1 MCGTIK
7 GVSAPAPNPEHLPD
21 EAALEP
27 VELIRQSGAVLRIG
41 RLALAAG
48 TGSYRVKSHM
58 TRVGRALGLD
68 KVQAHV
74 TLTEITATS
83 HRGPIFRTELTEVR
97 TVGVNADRMSELE
110 KLAGNLPEHTDV
122 NDIDHELDRI
132 STKPLLYGPIGN
144 AVWTGVACAA
154 FAFLNHGGPVECGA
168 VFLAAAVGQAVRR
181 SLLHKGVNQ
190 FGVTMLAAAVA
201 SLLYLTM
208 VFGLGNAFDITGSH
222 EAGYISAVLFLVPG
236 FPLVTGALDL
246 AKLDFSAGISRVSY
260 AVMILVSASL
270 AVWGVSSLAGVDPNA
285 ALAPVDMPS
294 VAFFAL
300 RAAASFLGVLGFAV
314 MFNSPWRMGLIAATI
329 GMIANVGRLYMV
341 DAGVIPQAA
350 AAAAALAVGVF
361 GAWTAPTVK
370 VPRVTLSVP
379 GVVVMVPGAMVYR
392 AVNGF
397 NGGDVTSAIENVVNA
412 GLVIVAIVIG
422 LAVAR
427 MLTDKGWTFER

>member
-1 MCGTIK
+1 MTDQRPHPDR
-7 GVSAPAPNPEHLPD
+7 VPD

-27 VELIRQSGAVLRIG
+27 VELIRHSGAILRIG
-41 RLALAAG
+41 RLALSAG

-58 TRVGRALGLD
+58 ARVGRALGLD
-68 KVQAHV
+68 RVEAHV

-97 TVGVNADRMSELE
+97 SVGVNADRMSELE
-110 KLAGNLPEHTDV
+110 RFAGTLPPSIDV
-122 NDIDHELDRI
+122 ADVDHELDRI
-132 STKPLLYGPIGN
+132 STKPLLYGALGN
-144 AVWTGVACAA
+144 ALWTGVACAA

-168 VFLAAAVGQAVRR
+168 VFLAAAGGQAVRR
-181 SLLHKGVNQ
+181 ALFHRGVNQ

-201 SLLYLTM
+201 SLLYLGL
-208 VFGLGNAFDITGSH
+208 VFGLGNVVDITGSH

-246 AKLDFSAGISRVSY
+246 AKLDFSAGLARVSY
-260 AVMILVSASL
+260 AIMILASAAL

-285 ALAPVDMPS
+285 SLQPMDLSGPL
-294 VAFFAL
+294 FFVL
-300 RAAASFLGVLGFAV
+300 RAVASFCGVLGFAV

-341 DAGVIPQAA
+341 DAGVVPQAA
-350 AAAAALAVGVF
+350 AAAAALVVGVLA
-361 GAWTAPTVK
+361 AWIAPTQGI
-370 VPRVTLSVP
+370 PRVTLSVP

-397 NGGDVTSAIENVVNA
+397 NGGDITAAIENVVDA